1 MGDEEPQVK
10 VEYLDIP
17 EGGDPEET
25 NWIKRAGTARV
36 TYVNGCIFEGTFDA
50 EKVKQGKGKYI
61 WMGPGADEDAEPVQK
76 ASYEGDYKDGLRTGV
91 GKFVFPNGDV
101 YEGEFFENKIQG
113 DGTYTYKGTGDIYS
127 GGWVDGKKQGQGVY
141 EFSKDSSMMSGTW
154 EAGTLV
160 TGSWIYKGAGQYDG
174 GFKVGRPF
182 GPGKFSFASG
192 LEQSGTYAEK
202 PKGEDE
208 EEPAE
213 GEVVAPNVEW
223 KGESIVSF

>member
-1 MGDEEPQVK
+1 MGHF
-10 VEYLDIP
+10 L
-17 EGGDPEET
+17 
-25 NWIKRAGTARV
+25 W
-36 TYVNGCIFEGTFDA
+36 
-50 EKVKQGKGKYI
+50 
-61 WMGPGADEDAEPVQK
+61 
-76 ASYEGDYKDGLRTGV
+76 KDGSSY
-91 GKFVFPNGDV
+91 K
-101 YEGEFFENKIQG
+101 GEFFENKIQG

-182 GPGKFSFASG
+182 GPGKFSFTSG